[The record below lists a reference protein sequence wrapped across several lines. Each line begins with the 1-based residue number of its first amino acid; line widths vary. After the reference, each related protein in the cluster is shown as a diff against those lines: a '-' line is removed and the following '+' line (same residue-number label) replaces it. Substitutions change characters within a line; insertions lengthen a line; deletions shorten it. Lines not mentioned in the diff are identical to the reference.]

1 MSKLRVLD
9 LSRSVLGDFFMRRFY
24 DKGSLVRLV
33 GKIEVLKLAW
43 CNLGPEEMT
52 ALMECFEKATEGEE
66 EGGEEGGG
74 GGGKAIRLTTL
85 DLSYNTQ
92 MGEEGAREL
101 LHFALS
107 SKMGR
112 LRTLSLVS
120 TGLGDVF
127 IQHLIYLF
135 TIENIDGW
143 SDLELID
150 LRGNDQI
157 SKEARV
163 NLQGHV
169 SRLRAKLAGEERWGY
184 GRRLQSLVRIGSS

>member
-1 MSKLRVLD
+1 MGKLRVLD

-24 DKGSLVRLV
+24 DKSLLVRMMQKV
-33 GKIEVLKLAW
+33 EVLKMAW

-52 ALMECFEKATEGEE
+52 ALMEGFDEATEGDER
-66 EGGEEGGG
+66 GGG
-74 GGGKAIRLTTL
+74 GRKAMSLMTL
-85 DLSYNTQ
+85 DLSYNPQ
-92 MGEEGAREL
+92 MGEEGARAL

-107 SKMGR
+107 TKMAR

-127 IQHLIYLF
+127 IHHLIYLLS
-135 TIENIDGW
+135 IENIEGW
-143 SDLELID
+143 RHLDLID

-169 SRLRAKLAGEERWGY
+169 SRLKARLVAEDRWGY
-184 GRRLQSLVRIGSS
+184 ARRVQGMVRIGSS